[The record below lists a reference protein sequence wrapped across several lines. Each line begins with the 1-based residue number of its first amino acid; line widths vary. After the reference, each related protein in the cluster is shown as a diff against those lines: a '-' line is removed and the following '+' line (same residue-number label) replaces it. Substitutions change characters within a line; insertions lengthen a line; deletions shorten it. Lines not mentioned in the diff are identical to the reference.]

1 MSLPINSPLLT
12 AISIGL
18 SMLLLGGFLGGELAK
33 KRLDKAEIKEIQKQ
47 QNDLLLKIEAA
58 NKIALQNEQRA
69 LAHIDSIYQ
78 VLDDLAVQE
87 VNVRTEINRLR
98 EGLVRKRKAL
108 ADTKS
113 NLSKQIKNSPF
124 TFFEND

>member
-1 MSLPINSPLLT
+1 MTIPSNSPLLT
-12 AISIGL
+12 LISFGL
-18 SMLLLGGFLGGELAK
+18 GLLLLGGFVGGELAK
-33 KRLDKAEIKEIQKQ
+33 KRQDKAEIKEIQKQ
-47 QNDLLLKIEAA
+47 QNELLLKIEAA
-58 NKIALQNEQRA
+58 SKIALQNEQRA

-98 EGLVRKRKAL
+98 EGLVRKRKVL

-113 NLSKQIKNSPF
+113 KLSDQSKNSPF